1 MTNAEKTAVFVLNDM
16 EEKNRKSTQNQR
28 ILAHLFANGA
38 ITPMDALRQ
47 YGVMRLGARIYDLKK
62 MGVPIVREMVYD
74 DGVGYARYRLEDD
87 DAGL

>member
-16 EEKNRKSTQNQR
+16 EEKNRKATQNQR

-47 YGVMRLGARIYDLKK
+47 YGVMRLGARIFDLKK
-62 MGVPIVREMVYD
+62 MGVPIVREMVYE
-74 DGVGYARYRLEDD
+74 DGVGYAKYRLEDD
-87 DAGL
+87 HGEL

>member
-1 MTNAEKTAVFVLNDM
+1 
-16 EEKNRKSTQNQR
+16 
-28 ILAHLFANGA
+28 
-38 ITPMDALRQ
+38 MDALRQ

-62 MGVPIVREMVYD
+62 MGVPIVREMVYE

>member
-1 MTNAEKTAVFVLNDM
+1 MTNAEKVAVFVLKDM

-47 YGVMRLGARIYDLKK
+47 YGVMRLGARIFDLKK
-62 MGVPIVREMVYD
+62 MGVPIVREMVYE

-87 DAGL
+87 YAGL

>member
-16 EEKNRKSTQNQR
+16 EEKNRKATQNQK

-47 YGVMRLGARIYDLKK
+47 YGVMRLGARIFDLKK
-62 MGVPIVREMVYD
+62 MGVPIVREMVYE
-74 DGVGYARYRLEDD
+74 DGVGYARYSTL
-87 DAGL
+87 

>member
-1 MTNAEKTAVFVLNDM
+1 MTNAEKIAVFVLKDM

-47 YGVMRLGARIYDLKK
+47 YGVMRLGARIFDLKK
-62 MGVPIVREMVYD
+62 MGVPIVREMVYE
-74 DGVGYARYRLEDD
+74 DGVGYAKYRLEDD
-87 DAGL
+87 DA